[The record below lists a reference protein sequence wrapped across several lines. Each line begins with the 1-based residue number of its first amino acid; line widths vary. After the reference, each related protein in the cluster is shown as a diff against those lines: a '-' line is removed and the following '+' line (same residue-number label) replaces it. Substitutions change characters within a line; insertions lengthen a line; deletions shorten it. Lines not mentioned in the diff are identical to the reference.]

1 MSDMEDDIRA
11 AMASLEADAP
21 DPDPVIEPVT
31 TEVDPTNDDPVEL
44 PVEGAENDVT
54 GRERGPDGKFIAKQ
68 SETVQDTADQPS
80 EAVADPAAKLAI
92 RAPASWSP
100 AAKAGFDKL
109 PPEVQQAVAKRE
121 QEIDHG
127 LRRKSED
134 LKRYEPLEQLIAP
147 RRALWAAQG
156 MDEASA
162 IKTLLAAQDLLE
174 KDPKTGLEYLARSYG
189 VNLAS
194 LSAQPQGQAQQPQ
207 PAPDSH
213 PEIATLKQQ
222 LLDLQNQVQTAQTAP
237 IVSQVEAF
245 QNDPAN
251 LYFENVRDD
260 MAVLLKNGKATD
272 LKEAYEMACWMRP
285 DIRPFLQ
292 TTQAPAAPTQDKAAQ
307 ARRAAVSVTG
317 SPGKAPIPK
326 SNGSIEDD
334 IRAAFE
340 EVAGT
345 A

>member
-11 AMASLEADAP
+11 AMAEVSGNAP
-21 DPDPVIEPVT
+21 EPA
-31 TEVDPTNDDPVEL
+31 PVEEVVVA
-44 PVEGAENDVT
+44 PEAVITEAEPAPETEEKPSD

-68 SETVQDTADQPS
+68 AETVQDTPDQPS
-80 EAVADPAAKLAI
+80 EAVADPAVKLAI

-100 AAKAGFDKL
+100 AAKATFDKL

-127 LRRKSED
+127 LRRKSEEV
-134 LKRYEPLEQLIAP
+134 KRYEPLEQLIAP

-156 MDEASA
+156 MDEATA

-174 KDPKTGLEYLARSYG
+174 RDPKQGLEFLARSYG
-189 VNLAS
+189 VNIS
-194 LSAQPQGQAQQPQ
+194 SISAQPQGQPQQAQ

-213 PEIATLKQQ
+213 PEIAYLKQQ
-222 LLDLQNQVQTAQTAP
+222 LQDLQAQVQTAQTAP
-237 IVSQVEAF
+237 LVSQIEAF

-260 MAVLLKNGKATD
+260 MAVLLNNGKASD
-272 LKEAYEMACWMRP
+272 LKEAYDMACWMRP

-292 TTQAPAAPTQDKAAQ
+292 TAQAPAAPVQDKAAQ

-317 SPGKAPIPK
+317 SPGQTAIRK
-326 SNGSIEDD
+326 SNGTIEDD

-340 EVAGT
+340 EVSGT

>member
-11 AMASLEADAP
+11 AMAEVSGNAP
-21 DPDPVIEPVT
+21 EPEPVE
-31 TEVDPTNDDPVEL
+31 EVVVAPEAVIAEAEQPQDD
-44 PVEGAENDVT
+44 AEKAVD

-68 SETVQDTADQPS
+68 PETVQDTTDQPS
-80 EAVADPAAKLAI
+80 EAVAEPAKQLAI

-100 AAKAGFDKL
+100 AAKATFDKL

-127 LRRKSED
+127 LRRKSEEV
-134 LKRYEPLEQLIAP
+134 KRYEPLEQLIAP

-174 KDPKTGLEYLARSYG
+174 RDPLQGIQFLAKSYQ
-189 VNLAS
+189 VNLAN
-194 LSAQPQGQAQQPQ
+194 LSAQPQGQAYQPQ

-222 LLDLQNQVQTAQTAP
+222 LLELQSQVQTAQTAP
-237 IVSQVEAF
+237 LVSQIEAF

-260 MAVLLKNGKATD
+260 MAVLLNNGKASD
-272 LKEAYEMACWMRP
+272 LREAYEMACWMRP

-292 TTQAPAAPTQDKAAQ
+292 TTQVQADPVQDKAAQ

-317 SPGKAPIPK
+317 SPGKSPIPK

-334 IRAAFE
+334 IRAAFD

>member
-11 AMASLEADAP
+11 AMAEVSGNAREPAPVEEVVVAPEAVIEAETPHDDGEKAP
-21 DPDPVIEPVT
+21 D
-31 TEVDPTNDDPVEL
+31 
-44 PVEGAENDVT
+44 
-54 GRERGPDGKFIAKQ
+54 GRVRGPDGKFIAKAP
-68 SETVQDTADQPS
+68 EMVQDTPDQPS
-80 EAVADPAAKLAI
+80 EAVADPAVKLAI
-92 RAPASWSP
+92 RAPASWLP
-100 AAKAGFDKL
+100 AAKAMFDKL

-127 LRRKSED
+127 LRRKSEEV
-134 LKRYEPLEQLIAP
+134 KRYEPLEQVLAP
-147 RRALWAAQG
+147 RRAQWAAQG
-156 MDEASA
+156 MDEVHAV
-162 IKTLLAAQDLLE
+162 KTLLAAQDLLE
-174 KDPKTGLEYLARSYG
+174 KNPMQGLEFLARSYG
-189 VNLAS
+189 VNLNT
-194 LSAQPQGQAQQPQ
+194 AQPQGQPYQAQ
-207 PAPDSH
+207 PARDSH
-213 PEIATLKQQ
+213 PEIAALKQQ
-222 LLDLQNQVQTAQTAP
+222 LQVLQSQVQTAQTAP
-237 IVSQVEAF
+237 IVSQIDAF

-260 MAVLLKNGKATD
+260 MAVLLHNGKASD

-292 TTQAPAAPTQDKAAQ
+292 TAQAPAAPMQDKAAQ

-317 SPGKAPIPK
+317 SPGQSRIPK

-340 EVAGT
+340 EVTGA

>member
-11 AMASLEADAP
+11 AMAEVSGIAP
-21 DPDPVIEPVT
+21 EPA
-31 TEVDPTNDDPVEL
+31 PVEEVAA
-44 PVEGAENDVT
+44 PEAVIAEAETPHDDSQKAAD
-54 GRERGPDGKFIAKQ
+54 GRVRGPDGKFIAKAP
-68 SETVQDTADQPS
+68 EMVQDTPDQPS

-100 AAKAGFDKL
+100 AAKATFDKL

-127 LRRKSED
+127 LRRKSEEV
-134 LKRYEPLEQLIAP
+134 KRYEPLEQVLAP
-147 RRALWAAQG
+147 RRAQWAAQG
-156 MDEASA
+156 MDEVHAV
-162 IKTLLAAQDLLE
+162 KTLLAAQDLLE
-174 KDPKTGLEYLARSYG
+174 KNPMQGLEFLARSYG
-189 VNLAS
+189 VNLNT
-194 LSAQPQGQAQQPQ
+194 AQPQGQPYQAQ
-207 PAPDSH
+207 PARDSH
-213 PEIATLKQQ
+213 PEIAALKQQ
-222 LLDLQNQVQTAQTAP
+222 LQVLQSQVQTAQTAP
-237 IVSQVEAF
+237 IVSQIDAF

-260 MAVLLKNGKATD
+260 MAVLLHNGKASD

-292 TTQAPAAPTQDKAAQ
+292 TAQASAAPVQGKAAQ

-317 SPGKAPIPK
+317 SPGQTRIPK

-340 EVAGT
+340 EVAG
-345 A
+345 AA

>member
-11 AMASLEADAP
+11 AMAEVSGNAPEPELVEEVVVAPEALIVEAEQP
-21 DPDPVIEPVT
+21 Q
-31 TEVDPTNDDPVEL
+31 DDTDK
-44 PVEGAENDVT
+44 AAD

-68 SETVQDTADQPS
+68 SETVQDTTDQPS
-80 EAVADPAAKLAI
+80 EAVAEPAKQLAI

-100 AAKAGFDKL
+100 AAKATFDKL

-127 LRRKSED
+127 LRRKSEEV
-134 LKRYEPLEQLIAP
+134 KRYEPLEQLIAP

-174 KDPKTGLEYLARSYG
+174 RDPKQGLEFLARSYG
-189 VNLAS
+189 VNIAS
-194 LSAQPQGQAQQPQ
+194 LSAQPQGQPYQAQ

-213 PEIATLKQQ
+213 PEIAALKQQ
-222 LLDLQNQVQTAQTAP
+222 LQVLQSQVQTAQTAP
-237 IVSQVEAF
+237 IVSQIDAF

-260 MAVLLKNGKATD
+260 MAVLLHNGKAAD
-272 LKEAYEMACWMRP
+272 LKEAYDMACWMRP

-292 TTQAPAAPTQDKAAQ
+292 TAQAPAAPMQDKAAQ

-317 SPGKAPIPK
+317 SPGQTAIRK

-340 EVAGT
+340 EVAGS

>member
-11 AMASLEADAP
+11 AMAEVSGAAPEPAPAEEVVVAPEA
-21 DPDPVIEPVT
+21 VIAEAETPQ
-31 TEVDPTNDDPVEL
+31 DDSEK
-44 PVEGAENDVT
+44 ASD
-54 GRERGPDGKFIAKQ
+54 GRERGPDGKFLAKAP
-68 SETVQDTADQPS
+68 ENVQNTIDQPS

-100 AAKAGFDKL
+100 AAKASFERL

-127 LRRKSED
+127 LRRKSEEV
-134 LKRYEPLEQLIAP
+134 KRYEPLEQLIAP
-147 RRALWAAQG
+147 RRAVWAAQG

-174 KDPKTGLEYLARSYG
+174 RDPKQGLEFLARSYG
-189 VNLAS
+189 VNLNT
-194 LSAQPQGQAQQPQ
+194 AQPQGQPYQAQ
-207 PAPDSH
+207 PARDSH
-213 PEIATLKQQ
+213 PEIAALKQQ
-222 LLDLQNQVQTAQTAP
+222 LQVLQSQVQTAQTAP
-237 IVSQVEAF
+237 IVSQIDAF

-260 MAVLLKNGKATD
+260 MAVLLHNGKASD
-272 LKEAYEMACWMRP
+272 LKEAYDMACWMRP

-292 TTQAPAAPTQDKAAQ
+292 TAQAPAVTTQGKATQ

-317 SPGKAPIPK
+317 SPGQTRVPK

-340 EVAGT
+340 EVAGS

>member
-11 AMASLEADAP
+11 AMAEVSGNAPEPAPVEEVVVAPEA
-21 DPDPVIEPVT
+21 VIEAETPH
-31 TEVDPTNDDPVEL
+31 DDGEK
-44 PVEGAENDVT
+44 AAD
-54 GRERGPDGKFIAKQ
+54 GRVRGPDGKFIAKAP
-68 SETVQDTADQPS
+68 EMVQDTPDQPS
-80 EAVADPAAKLAI
+80 EAVADPAVKLAI

-100 AAKAGFDKL
+100 AAKATFDKL

-127 LRRKSED
+127 LRRKSEEV
-134 LKRYEPLEQLIAP
+134 KRYEPLEQVLAP
-147 RRALWAAQG
+147 RRAQWAAQG
-156 MDEASA
+156 MDEVHAV
-162 IKTLLAAQDLLE
+162 KTLLAAQDLLE
-174 KDPKTGLEYLARSYG
+174 KNPMQGLEFLARSYG
-189 VNLAS
+189 VNLNT
-194 LSAQPQGQAQQPQ
+194 AQPQGQPYQAQ
-207 PAPDSH
+207 PARDSH
-213 PEIATLKQQ
+213 PEIAALKQQ
-222 LLDLQNQVQTAQTAP
+222 LQVLQSQVQTAQTAP
-237 IVSQVEAF
+237 IVSQIDAF

-260 MAVLLKNGKATD
+260 MAVLLHNGKASD

-292 TTQAPAAPTQDKAAQ
+292 TAQAPAAPMQDKAAQ

-317 SPGKAPIPK
+317 SPGQSRIPK

-340 EVAGT
+340 EVAG
-345 A
+345 AA